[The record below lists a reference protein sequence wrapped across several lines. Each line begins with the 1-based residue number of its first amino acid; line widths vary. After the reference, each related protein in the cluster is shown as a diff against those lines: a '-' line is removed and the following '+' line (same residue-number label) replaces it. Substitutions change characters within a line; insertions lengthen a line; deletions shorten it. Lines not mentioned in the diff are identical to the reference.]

1 MTAPVDFDA
10 LAEGWAV
17 LWQRLN
23 AIGIVLSEQEAK
35 DVARAV
41 VLDTVQRGHVVTL
54 PDHRRAVRYEVDVA
68 TRPLRE
74 QLQRIRDYAVEPK

>member
-1 MTAPVDFDA
+1 MTTDLDR

-17 LWQRLN
+17 LWERLN
-23 AIGIVLSEQEAK
+23 SIGVVLSQQEAK

-41 VLDTVQRGHVVTL
+41 VLDTVQRGYVVTL
-54 PDHRRAVRYEVDVA
+54 EDHRRAVDIEVATA

-74 QLQRIRDYAVEPK
+74 QLERIRDYAVEPK